1 MKYLS
6 NTVNWKW
13 LIFLFVYYPISAQ
26 EVAVAVSLLPKA
38 DPAAGVYVPLEE
50 ALHILSKKH
59 GVFFTYLKDVIQPYE
74 VEISSTVQF
83 DLEESLHLLLSGTPL
98 QFKKVGRL
106 NYLIFNRLLEEGLGA
121 DLSPA
126 APGLTGSKVATARRI
141 TRFRSLSPLPMRPI
155 APQKFILEG
164 RILNERNEALSGV
177 NISVKGRSFEGAVTD
192 PDGYYRLA
200 LQNGDQTL
208 ICSYVGYH
216 PKEVPVHRRRRLDV
230 MLEENISLLSEV
242 VVVGYGGQ
250 NRRDVIG
257 SISKVD
263 AAELQNVQAASADQ
277 QLQAWAAGVQA
288 QSSSGL
294 PGAPVRVLVR
304 GANSLFSGTEPLW
317 IIDGMILSSQGGA
330 ELNGFSRNND
340 ALPLNPLATLNPN
353 DIASIQVLKDAAAT
367 AIYGSR
373 GANGVIIITTKSG
386 KEQDGSLDLRVSL
399 GFTDV
404 VKGPEDIGY
413 VDGPAWLRLADEA
426 RLNSGLSPFDPSSVL
441 DNNRDSLAVL
451 DRSQLANTNWF
462 DQILRRGAVREV
474 NLSGSQNR
482 DNWRLYWSGNYR
494 DEAGVLINDHLSR
507 LALRTNLDFEVLPN
521 VSVGS
526 RISLSY
532 TDRQRAPNG
541 GPPGGNT
548 NMATGG
554 YNMANTGSLP
564 IFPVYHP
571 TARDADGNPLLFD
584 PLSGRNLAATFNR
597 DHYINDVNTYRAL
610 AGLQFKWQLPF
621 VPGLSL
627 HSEWATDL
635 IQTSNIEWGNTVI
648 REHNN
653 YAFDFSS
660 TFQRLN
666 YNVYANLERSL
677 GEMHHLNWIV
687 GTEST
692 RQSNRVRNV
701 EAQQLRGGAKEV
713 GTPGNIMRVSTGM
726 GGERYFRGY
735 FSRFNY
741 KLSDR
746 YLAGLSFRRDGSSIF
761 EEDRR
766 WGDFLAVSAGWVIS
780 EEPFMPEIKTL
791 DFLKIKGSFGQ
802 TGNSAVNSLAT
813 ETTYTGWGRY
823 GDVGA
828 GDLLTGIGNSG
839 ITWETTEA
847 LDAGLE
853 FELFNGRISGSLGYY
868 WQHTRDMLYR
878 VPVPVSSGVFTS
890 APTVWHNIGDLS
902 NRGWELELNA
912 VNASRH
918 DFSWRMGFNFSTNE
932 SRITRLAGGEDEI
945 YDSWQ
950 NPLVS
955 KVGQRIG
962 FYRLARYAGI
972 DREGG
977 YELIQ
982 EMDLEHF
989 SATGERR
996 PTGNVI
1002 PATRKN
1008 LSEHLFDL
1016 TDKSGM
1022 PAWFGGL
1029 SQTFTYKNWE
1039 LFALFSFSG
1048 GNYIYDHAERDASYV
1063 NGPRQIRQKVAGNYW
1078 TPDNPDGDLPA
1089 LSWNNRY
1096 DILLADG
1103 SILPGERFDRIST
1116 GHTHD
1121 KFLYPG
1127 DYLRLRALSLYYTL
1141 PESLTRRLRM
1151 EKVRL
1156 GLNANN
1162 LFTLTNYPGIDPE
1175 FVNLDGNRNLGQGWN
1190 GIQLPQA
1197 KSLFFNLEI
1206 GF

>member
-1 MKYLS
+1 M
-6 NTVNWKW
+6 TVS
-13 LIFLFVYYPISAQ
+13 FLQ
-26 EVAVAVSLLPKA
+26 QTK
-38 DPAAGVYVPLEE
+38 PAAEVYVPLEE
-50 ALHILSKKH
+50 ALHILSKRH

-74 VEISSTVQF
+74 VEISSTLQF
-83 DLEESLHLLLSGTPL
+83 DLEESLQLLLRGTPL
-98 QFKKVGRL
+98 QFKKVSRL
-106 NYLIFNRLLEEGLGA
+106 NYLIFNYLLEEGFGPN
-121 DLSPA
+121 LSSAVSDRA
-126 APGLTGSKVATARRI
+126 APKVLAAHRI
-141 TRFRSLSPLPMRPI
+141 TRIRSLKPLPMRRI

-164 RILNERNEALSGV
+164 RILNERNEALPGV

-192 PDGYYRLA
+192 LDGYYRLA

-208 ICSYVGYH
+208 VCSYVGYH

-230 MLEENISLLSEV
+230 TMQENVALLSEV

-257 SISKVD
+257 SISKIN

-277 QLQAWAAGVQA
+277 QLQAWAAGVQV

-330 ELNGFSRNND
+330 ELNGFSRNNN

-386 KEQDGSLDLRVSL
+386 KEQGGSLDLRVSL
-399 GFTDV
+399 GATDV
-404 VKGPEDIGY
+404 VRSPEDIGY
-413 VDGPAWLRLADEA
+413 VDGPTWLRLADEA
-426 RLNSGLSPFDPSSVL
+426 RLNSGLSPFDPGSLL

-474 NLSGSQNR
+474 NLSGSQNS
-482 DNWRLYWSGNYR
+482 DKWRLYWSGNYR

-507 LALRTNLDFEVLPN
+507 LALRTNLDFEVRPN
-521 VSVGS
+521 VSVAS

-548 NMATGG
+548 NMATSG
-554 YNMANTGSLP
+554 YDMANTGSLP

-571 TARDADGNPLLFD
+571 TARDAAGNPRLFD

-597 DHYINDVNTYRAL
+597 DNYINDVQTYRAL

-648 REHNN
+648 REHSN

-666 YNVYANLERSL
+666 YNLYASLERSL
-677 GEMHHLNWIV
+677 GEAHHFNWVV
-687 GTEST
+687 GAEST
-692 RQSNRVRNV
+692 RQFNRVRNV
-701 EAQQLRGGAKEV
+701 EAQQLTGGAKEV
-713 GTPGNIMRVSTGM
+713 GTPGNIMRVSTGR

-741 KLSDR
+741 KLADR

-761 EEDRR
+761 EEDHR
-766 WGDFLAVSAGWVIS
+766 WGDFLAFSAGWVLS
-780 EEPFMPEIKTL
+780 EEPFMPDIKAL
-791 DFLKIKGSFGQ
+791 DFLKLKGSFGQ
-802 TGNSAVNSLAT
+802 TGNSAINSLAT

-828 GDLLTGIGNSG
+828 GDLLTGIGNSS

-853 FELFNGRISGSLGYY
+853 LELFNGRISGSLGYY

-878 VPVPVSSGVFTS
+878 VPVPVSSGVFAS
-890 APTVWHNIGDLS
+890 VPTIWHNIGDLS
-902 NRGWELELNA
+902 NQGWELELNS
-912 VNASRH
+912 VNVARP
-918 DFSWRMGFNFSTNE
+918 DFTWRMTLNFSTNKNQ
-932 SRITRLAGGEDEI
+932 ITRLTGEADEI
-945 YDSWQ
+945 YDSRQ

-962 FYRLARYAGI
+962 YYRLARYAGI

-989 SATGERR
+989 AATGERR

-1002 PATRKN
+1002 PATRRN
-1008 LSEHLFDL
+1008 LSLHLFDL

-1022 PAWFGGL
+1022 PTWFGGL
-1029 SQTFTYKNWE
+1029 SHTLIYKNWE

-1048 GNYIYDHAERDASYV
+1048 GNYIYDQAERDGSYV
-1063 NGPRQIRQKVAGNYW
+1063 NGPVQIRQKVVGNYW
-1078 TPDNPDGDLPA
+1078 TPDNTGAELPA
-1089 LSWNNRY
+1089 LRWDNRY

-1116 GHTHD
+1116 GHAHD
-1121 KFLYPG
+1121 KYLYPG
-1127 DYLRLRALSLYYTL
+1127 DYLRLRSLSLHYTL

-1162 LFTLTNYPGIDPE
+1162 LFTLTDYPGIDPE
-1175 FVNLDGNRNLGQGWN
+1175 FVNLNGNRNLGQGWN

-1197 KSLFFNLEI
+1197 KSLFFNLDI
-1206 GF
+1206 SF